1 MGDLV
6 EAIPRLNLVDV
17 LILGALLLAVWDGWR
32 SGFVVTTFSLATWV
46 AGLAAAFA
54 FHAEAAALIGA
65 LTGLEG
71 PAARAVGFVGVLFA
85 VEAGLSMAARLSLGP
100 LLRAVRGHRAASVA
114 DSVAGT
120 VPSVARA
127 LVVIAI
133 LLAALVV
140 FPISPELRSAID
152 QSRIGSA
159 LVAEVAALQP
169 RIEQLLGADREDGL
183 LFVTKLS
190 ADERQSLEQLPDDL
204 DLEADPEAE
213 RQLFELVNMERQAE
227 GLAALEWDAR
237 LVPVGRAHAEEMFRL
252 KYFGHVS
259 PVTGT
264 PFDRLQAAG
273 ITYLSAGENLAYAQ
287 SVAVAHR
294 GLMES
299 EGHRANILR
308 PEFTH
313 MGIGVISAGLHG
325 RMFVQLFLTP
335 R

>member
-1 MGDLV
+1 MVD
-6 EAIPRLNLVDV
+6 LNLVDL
-17 LILGALLLAVWDGWR
+17 LIIAALAFALWDGWR
-32 SGFVVTTFSLATWV
+32 SGFVVTTFALATWV

-54 FHAEAAALIGA
+54 FYAPVAEVVEALVSI
-65 LTGLEG
+65 EG

-85 VEAGLSMAARLSLGP
+85 VEAALSFAARLSLGP
-100 LLRAVRGHRAASVA
+100 LLRAVRSHRAAALA
-114 DSVAGT
+114 DSVAGV

-140 FPISPELRSAID
+140 FPISPEIRAAID
-152 QSRIGSA
+152 QSRIGSV
-159 LVAEVAALQP
+159 LVAEVAAMQP
-169 RIEQLLGADREDGL
+169 RIERLLGTDREDGL
-183 LFVTKLS
+183 LFVTRLS
-190 ADERQSLEQLPDDL
+190 ADQRQSLEQLPDDL
-204 DLEADPEAE
+204 DLEPDPEAE
-213 RQLFELVNMERQAE
+213 RQLFDLVNAERVAE
-227 GLAALEWDAR
+227 GLPALEWDER
-237 LVPVGRAHAEEMFRL
+237 LVPIGRAHGEEMFRL
-252 KYFGHVS
+252 KYFGHIS

-273 ITYLSAGENLAYAQ
+273 ITYLAAGENLAYAQ

-299 EGHRANILR
+299 EGHRENILR
-308 PEFTH
+308 REFTH
-313 MGIGVISAGLHG
+313 LGVGVISAGLHG